1 MRYYFFELLACPVC
15 KNPNL
20 LLHSIVEEERE
31 VKVDVAKVRCR
42 RWCSLYWRNADET
55 PLELCQKCVHR
66 DIVEGVIVCTNCG
79 RWYPIISS
87 IPVMMN
93 DKYRNPKEDMEFMRR
108 NASRIPEHIRR
119 EMRIP
124 RIIE

>member
-42 RWCSLYWRNADET
+42 RWCSLYWRNANET

-66 DIVEGVIVCTNCG
+66 DIVEGVIMCTNCG

-93 DKYRNPKEDMEFMRR
+93 DKHRNPMEDMEFMRR

-124 RIIE
+124 RMIE

>member
-31 VKVDVAKVRCR
+31 VKVDVVKVRCR
-42 RWCSLYWRNADET
+42 RRCSLYWRNADET

-124 RIIE
+124 RMIE

>member
-1 MRYYFFELLACPVC
+1 VRYYFFELLACPVC

-20 LLHSIVEEERE
+20 LLHSITEEKRVVNIDVER
-31 VKVDVAKVRCR
+31 VRCK
-42 RWCSLYWRNADET
+42 RWCSLYQRDAGKI
-55 PLELCQKCVHR
+55 LIELCQSCVHR

-87 IPVMMN
+87 IPIMIN
-93 DKYRNPKEDMEFMRR
+93 DKYRNPREDADFMKR
-108 NASRIPEHIRR
+108 NIAKIPENIRR